1 MINPYPYTW
10 GADLV
15 EIEIEPYGERTQST
29 YLGTA
34 VFLVST
40 ANPFVVLETDGS
52 AEGFPAPVV
61 KKIMMLKRGRWW
73 VVPLARNIF

>member
-10 GADLV
+10 NADLV

-40 ANPFVVLETDGS
+40 ANPFVVLETNGYSYSRRISRSSGQENHDAQKGT
-52 AEGFPAPVV
+52 VV
-61 KKIMMLKRGRWW
+61 DCSID
-73 VVPLARNIF
+73 